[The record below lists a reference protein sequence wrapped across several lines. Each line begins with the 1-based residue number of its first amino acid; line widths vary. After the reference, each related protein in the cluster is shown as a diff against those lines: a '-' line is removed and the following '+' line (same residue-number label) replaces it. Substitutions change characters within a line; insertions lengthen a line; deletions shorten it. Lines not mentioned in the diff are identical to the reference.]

1 MALKHFWIPR
11 YIDKL
16 LGLFSTLLS
25 HVRISRMQLTRFL
38 SLCTNHNFHHWQA
51 VKQILRYVAGTTHFG
66 IRFISNTDLTLCC
79 FADADWGSDP
89 SDRKSTS
96 GFYIYLGSNLV
107 TWSSKKQAVVSR
119 STTEAE
125 FRSIASATTELSW
138 MVSLLKELS
147 LSPSAPTIYSDNLGA
162 VLLTANPIFHS
173 KTKHFALDVHY
184 VRDHV
189 RK

>member
-1 MALKHFWIPR
+1 M
-11 YIDKL
+11 
-16 LGLFSTLLS
+16 
-25 HVRISRMQLTRFL
+25 
-38 SLCTNHNFHHWQA
+38 
-51 VKQILRYVAGTTHFG
+51 
-66 IRFISNTDLTLCC
+66 DLTLRC

-89 SDRKSTS
+89 SDRKSTL
-96 GFYIYLGSNLV
+96 GFCIYLGSNLV

-125 FRSIASATTELSW
+125 FRSIAFATTELSW
-138 MVSLLKELS
+138 IVSLLKELS
-147 LSPSAPTIYSDNLGA
+147 LSPLAPTIYSDNLGA

-189 RK
+189 RKQHLCVQHIPAQLQVADALTKPVSRDSFQNFRDKLRVHSLQPPP

>member
-1 MALKHFWIPR
+1 
-11 YIDKL
+11 
-16 LGLFSTLLS
+16 
-25 HVRISRMQLTRFL
+25 MQLTRFL